1 MLQKYTIFSWQCVFI
16 SHLSVLLRV
25 SDVIPDWHLRVRP
38 LHCGGGSDE
47 VPSVSSLRSHHPP
60 VKLSVSPASIPPCLH
75 PSLFSEHRSL
85 GFPLIASLASG
96 HEPGPEMWHN
106 KLIFSD
112 LLSSLTQDRFSSAPN
127 NYGRHFNNSIG
138 QPADQGIWR
147 GHHFLKLISVCC
159 RTRASLLD
167 HQLTASHYS
176 SAL

>member
-1 MLQKYTIFSWQCVFI
+1 MVVVMRSPL
-16 SHLSVLLRV
+16 SHPSVLTIL
-25 SDVIPDWHLRVRP
+25 P
-38 LHCGGGSDE
+38 LSS
-47 VPSVSSLRSHHPP
+47 PSPQPP
-60 VKLSVSPASIPPCLH
+60 SRPASIPPF
-75 PSLFSEHRSL
+75 FSEHRSL